1 MYNRLQFIRWTV
13 TWTTSTVVLGPCYE
27 FVVYV
32 WFELIIGAGGSCYV
46 WLLSFES
53 SVTDR
58 SANYY
63 YENSSLIIWHDYVPV
78 SRLIRLVLVGIS
90 YESRTLNS

>member
-53 SVTDR
+53 SPTVQLT
-58 SANYY
+58 
-63 YENSSLIIWHDYVPV
+63 IIIIRTVPYNLARCASV
-78 SRLIRLVLVGIS
+78 AAH
-90 YESRTLNS
+90 